1 MPENDERPSLLERL
15 ERQRLELLRQIE
27 LNPLPEI
34 DQMTYGSQAEA
45 ASDVFEQERALTF
58 RRHLEAQLRDVD
70 DAIERVRGGNQGL
83 CISCGEPIPAERLAI
98 LPEAK
103 LCIGCQRRSERR
115 R

>member
-1 MPENDERPSLLERL
+1 MRDSDAQPSLIERL
-15 ERQRLELLRQIE
+15 EQQRLELLRQIE

-58 RRHLEAQLRDVD
+58 RRHLQAQLCEVE
-70 DAIERVRGGNQGL
+70 DAIQRARSGNQGI
-83 CISCGEPIPAERLAI
+83 CMSCGQPIPAERLAI